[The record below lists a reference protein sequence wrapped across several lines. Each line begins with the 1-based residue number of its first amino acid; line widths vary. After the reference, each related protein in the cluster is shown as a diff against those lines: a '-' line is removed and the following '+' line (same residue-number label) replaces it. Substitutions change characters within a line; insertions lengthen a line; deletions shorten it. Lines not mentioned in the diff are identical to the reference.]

1 MSRIPLIQTE
11 SADTNRLP
19 QLPQVQK
26 AFGTVPN
33 MFRAVANSPAAL
45 AMMWSAFGAL
55 GKGQLG
61 AGLGEQIAVAV
72 ANRNGCDYC
81 LAAHTVLGQAAGVT
95 AAQLAEAQVGR
106 SADARTQAALD
117 FALALVSGRGQVD
130 AGHFQALRAQG
141 FDDAAIVEILAHVAL
156 NVFTNYTNIA
166 FDVPVDFPVVALRQA
181 A

>member
-1 MSRIPLIQTE
+1 MNRIPLVDPQSSE
-11 SADTNRLP
+11 AARLP
-19 QLPQVQK
+19 QLQSVQQ

-45 AMMWSAFGAL
+45 SMMWSAFGAL
-55 GKGQLG
+55 GKGKLG
-61 AGLGEQIAVAV
+61 AALGEQIAVAV
-72 ANRNGCDYC
+72 ANRNRCDYC
-81 LAAHTVLGQAAGVT
+81 LAAHTVLGQAAGVP
-95 AAQLAEAQVGR
+95 AEQLAEAQVGR
-106 SADARTQAALD
+106 AADPRTQAALD

-130 AGHFQALRAQG
+130 PARIQALRTHG